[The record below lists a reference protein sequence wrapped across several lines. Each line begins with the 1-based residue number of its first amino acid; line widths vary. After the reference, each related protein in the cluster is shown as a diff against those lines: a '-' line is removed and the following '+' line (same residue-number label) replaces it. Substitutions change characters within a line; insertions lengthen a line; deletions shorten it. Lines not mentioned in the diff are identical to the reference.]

1 MKKINDFESICA
13 DIRASKEEDA
23 NKLCI
28 IVSSGTCGQAR
39 GSLGVIDALQK
50 VIKKHG
56 LEKKIDMRITGC
68 HGFCQAEP
76 IVIIHPKRIFY
87 QKVKPEDADEIISK
101 TIINDQLVDKLL
113 YVDPKTNKK
122 IKYEKDISFYKEQY
136 QNLMK
141 NNILVD
147 PTKIEDYLGIG
158 GYLAI
163 CKILKEMTPKKVIE
177 VIKSSGLRGR
187 GGAGFPTGLKWSFCK
202 NAKGNEKYIV
212 CNADEGDPGAYM
224 NRSLLE
230 GNPHLILEGML
241 IGAYAIGA
249 TEGLIYVRHEY
260 PLAIKNVKIAIEQ
273 MKKYGLLGNKI
284 LGQDFNFNLSM
295 VTGAGA
301 FVCGEETALIS
312 SIEGKKGEPKQR
324 PPFPA
329 NKGLWGKPTNINN
342 VETWANVPL
351 IINKGADWYSKIG
364 TENSKGTK
372 IFSLVGKINNTG
384 LVEVPMGTKLHH
396 MIYEIGGGIP
406 NGKEYKAVQT
416 GGPSG
421 GCIPKEFLDTPIDYE
436 SLNKLGSIMGSGG
449 MVVMDEDTCMVDVA
463 RYFLEFLQDESCGKC
478 FTCREGI
485 ERMLEIVTDITEGKG
500 KDEEIETLTQLGDL
514 VKNASMCGLGQ
525 TAPNPLLS
533 TIKYFKDEYLAHVKD
548 RKCPAGVCRALI
560 SFSIIED
567 NCTGCGA
574 CKKACPQEAI
584 SGKKKGLHVIDQD
597 KCIKCG
603 ICLESCKF
611 DAILKK

>member
-1 MKKINDFESICA
+1 MGKF
-13 DIRASKEEDA
+13 
-23 NKLCI
+23 
-28 IVSSGTCGQAR
+28 
-39 GSLGVIDALQK
+39 
-50 VIKKHG
+50 
-56 LEKKIDMRITGC
+56 
-68 HGFCQAEP
+68 
-76 IVIIHPKRIFY
+76 
-87 QKVKPEDADEIISK
+87 
-101 TIINDQLVDKLL
+101 
-113 YVDPKTNKK
+113 
-122 IKYEKDISFYKEQY
+122 
-136 QNLMK
+136 
-141 NNILVD
+141 
-147 PTKIEDYLGIG
+147 
-158 GYLAI
+158 
-163 CKILKEMTPKKVIE
+163 
-177 VIKSSGLRGR
+177 
-187 GGAGFPTGLKWSFCK
+187 KWSFCE

-249 TEGLIYVRHEY
+249 TEGFIYVRHEY
-260 PLAIKNVKIAIEQ
+260 PLAIKNVKIAIGQ
-273 MKKYGLLGNKI
+273 MRKYGLLGKKI
-284 LGQDFNFNLSM
+284 LGKDFIFDLN
-295 VTGAGA
+295 VVEGAGA
-301 FVCGEETALIS
+301 FVCGEETALIA

-329 NKGLWGKPTNINN
+329 ERGLWRKPTNINN
-342 VETWANVPL
+342 VETWANIPL
-351 IINKGADWYSKIG
+351 IVNKGADWYSKIG
-364 TENSKGTK
+364 TKGSKGTK

-384 LVEVPMGTKLHH
+384 LVEVPMGNKLHH

-406 NGKEYKAVQT
+406 KGKEFKAVQT

-421 GCIPKEFLDTPIDYE
+421 GCIPKEFLDTPIDFE

-449 MVVMDEDTCMVDVA
+449 MVVMDEDTCMVDIA

-478 FTCREGI
+478 LTCREGI

-500 KDEEIETLTQLGDL
+500 KDKDIETLTQLGEL
-514 VKNASMCGLGQ
+514 VKNVSMCGLGQ

-533 TIKYFKDEYLAHVKD
+533 TIKYFKDEYQAHIIDK
-548 RKCPAGVCRALI
+548 KCPAGVCRALI

-584 SGKKKGLHVIDQD
+584 SGKKKELHVIYQN

-603 ICLESCKF
+603 ICFETCKF
-611 DAILKK
+611 DAILKE